1 VDLREVATIRISGND
16 ARGCEIFDVFG
27 EFMRLGR
34 TDARE
39 GFGIEVK
46 NHRCLDDRRRI
57 PPAGQRLDF
66 GAQPHGRIKPALW

>member
-16 ARGCEIFDVFG
+16 ARAGRCEIFDVFG

-34 TDARE
+34 TYARE

-57 PPAGQRLDF
+57 SPAG
-66 GAQPHGRIKPALW
+66 